1 MIGVTVIHT
10 MMMSLEV
17 DGHSVGNLVDE
28 SRIINYW
35 GDIGT
40 EIMIRATGNGSLFR
54 AYKDIEFLQP
64 IHVGDFVEFR
74 AWLEKRGNSSFEVH
88 FEAYKTITKTDDFKL
103 SHLWALPPGYE
114 PELQGFEGSLL
125 YEEPVLCATGV
136 GIMIVKKEHQKA
148 APDPRFREEA

>member
-1 MIGVTVIHT
+1 MIGVKVIHT
-10 MMMSLEV
+10 KMMSLEI
-17 DGHSVGNLVDE
+17 DGHGVGNLVDE
-28 SRIINYW
+28 SRILNYW

-40 EIMIRATGNGSLFR
+40 EVMIRATGNGSLFR
-54 AYKDIEFLQP
+54 AYKDVEFLQP

-103 SHLWALPPGYE
+103 SHGWLLPLGYE
-114 PELQGFEGSLL
+114 PELQGFEGSILF
-125 YEEPVLCATGV
+125 EEPVLCATGV
-136 GIMIVKKEHQKA
+136 GIMIVKKENQKV